1 MYVVVFIFFDLLG
14 DLTTSCQTS
23 LTSMCI
29 VIVNQSFFRV
39 CYMARAVTYMSPVEA
54 FVTRLKILIG
64 GNCAWLLDCFLPKLL
79 VYSGSNLVAKH
90 SFLYSI
96 MTR

>member
-1 MYVVVFIFFDLLG
+1 
-14 DLTTSCQTS
+14 
-23 LTSMCI
+23 MCI
-29 VIVNQSFFRV
+29 VIVNQSFIRV
-39 CYMARAVTYMSPVEA
+39 CCMTRGSHMEA

-64 GNCAWLLDCFLPKLL
+64 ENCAWLLDYFLPKLL